1 MAPPLASC
9 GVGVEIESPRMC
21 VRVVCARFPE
31 RLGRCGGGN
40 HFDAFAI
47 WQREWGVV
55 LFMHVASIHGRGSI
69 YGRFYLGTTAGSMC
83 GHGSMYSTISL
94 GCVSVA
100 IAWGQLHE
108 ISTRCALGVR
118 VADGVGL
125 GRRRGWVGGV
135 KRFRVL
141 CSAHRALGDSRY
153 EARFSRG
160 LCLCVNTMYSG
171 GTGHR

>member
-1 MAPPLASC
+1 M
-9 GVGVEIESPRMC
+9 G
-21 VRVVCARFPE
+21 
-31 RLGRCGGGN
+31 
-40 HFDAFAI
+40 
-47 WQREWGVV
+47 
-55 LFMHVASIHGRGSI
+55 
-69 YGRFYLGTTAGSMC
+69 FYLGTTAGSMC

-135 KRFRVL
+135 KRFPFCAQLIEPWETRDMRPGSRAVFVCVL
-141 CSAHRALGDSRY
+141 IPCI
-153 EARFSRG
+153 
-160 LCLCVNTMYSG
+160 
-171 GTGHR
+171 